1 MKKEYLGRITELLK
15 KAEMDAILIA
25 PSEEM
30 EFLIGFSPVIC
41 ERFQSLIV
49 KADGTYFYICNLLTV
64 DEMQEVLGEDIKV
77 YGWFDGDGYMDTVK
91 QAFEDYGLMGKKIGV
106 NSSERACIILDIMKG
121 LDVEFVNGKPL
132 LEDVRIIKNE
142 ADIENLRIAGKI
154 TEEVFLEVIKF
165 IKPGV
170 SEGDIENFINDAF
183 LKRGAGLGFTL
194 ICAGPNGAYP
204 HYGGNQGVVK
214 EKDVVLLDFGC
225 TWNGMCSDMTRTVF
239 VGGIT
244 EEEREMYNYV
254 LDAVLAAESKV
265 KEGAY
270 IPEVD
275 KAARDIID
283 SSGYGKT
290 FVTRLGHGLGYSVH
304 EAPDIKQSNK
314 RNLEKGMVFSIE
326 PGIYRIGEY
335 GIRIEDI
342 LVVTEDGFE
351 NFNTATK
358 EIIVIE

>member
-1 MKKEYLGRITELLK
+1 
-15 KAEMDAILIA
+15 MDAVLIA

-30 EFLIGFSPVIC
+30 EFLIGFSPRLC

-91 QAFEDYGLMGKKIGV
+91 KAFEDFDLMGKTIGV

-132 LEDVRIIKNE
+132 LEDVRIIKDE
-142 ADIENLRIAGKI
+142 EDRANLRMAGKI
-154 TEEVFLEVIKF
+154 TEEVFFETLEF

-170 SEGDIENFINDAF
+170 TEKEIANFINDGF

-204 HYGGNQGVVK
+204 HYGGDQGVVQ
-214 EKDVVLLDFGC
+214 EKDVVMLDFGC
-225 TWNGMCSDMTRTVF
+225 IYNGMCSDMTRTVF
-239 VGGIT
+239 VGGVT
-244 EEEREMYNYV
+244 EEERKMYDYV
-254 LDAVLAAESKV
+254 LEAVLAAEALV

-270 IPEVD
+270 IPDVD

-290 FVTRLGHGLGYSVH
+290 FVTRLGHGLGYSCH
-304 EAPDIKQSNK
+304 EAPDIKQSNM

-342 LVVTEDGFE
+342 LYVTEDGFE

-358 EIIVIE
+358 DLIVI

>member
-1 MKKEYLGRITELLK
+1 MKKGYLARLKSLLNNAK
-15 KAEMDAILIA
+15 MDAVLIA
-25 PSEEM
+25 PSDEM
-30 EFLIGFSPVIC
+30 EFLIGFSPRLC

-64 DEMQEVLGEDIKV
+64 DEMQEELGADVKV
-77 YGWFDGDGYMDTVK
+77 YGWFDGDGYMSTVK
-91 QAFEDYGLMGKKIGV
+91 QAFEDYDLIGKTIGV
-106 NSSERACIILDIMKG
+106 NSSERACIILDIMKE

-132 LEDVRIIKNE
+132 LEDVRIIKDEN
-142 ADIENLRIAGKI
+142 DIENLRIAGKI
-154 TEEVFLEVIKF
+154 TEDVFFETLEF

-170 SEGDIENFINDAF
+170 TELDIANFINDGF

-204 HYGGNQGVVK
+204 HYSGNQGVVQ

-239 VGGIT
+239 VGGVT
-244 EEEREMYNYV
+244 EEERKMYDYV
-254 LDAVLAAESKV
+254 LEAVIAAESKV
-265 KEGAY
+265 KVGAY
-270 IPEVD
+270 IPDVD
-275 KAARDIID
+275 KAARNVID
-283 SSGYGKT
+283 ASGYGKT
-290 FVTRLGHGLGYSVH
+290 FVTRLGHGLGYSCH

-342 LVVTEDGFE
+342 LVVTEEGFE

-358 EIIVIE
+358 ELIVI